1 MCDIQ
6 RNSINAMPTGGILAW
21 KILKLFLNY
30 WIYRVKTFKI
40 LFDVAYYTVCTLIY
54 VNIIINHC
62 FIILSLISL

>member
-21 KILKLFLNY
+21 KKLKLFVNY

-40 LFDVAYYTVCTLIY
+40 LFDVP
-54 VNIIINHC
+54 
-62 FIILSLISL
+62 